1 VTEDDAEPESEYDGF
16 LRAVARAPSRAP
28 TPVESSLA
36 DGAVVAGKFRVVRT
50 LGAGGMGKVYEVEHE
65 LTRHRRALKV
75 LHPGASANVIERFLR
90 ETTAAARIGNAHV
103 AETFDAG
110 RLESGEPYLLME
122 LLDGE
127 TLESR
132 LLRAGPIPPG
142 ELADLIYQACE
153 GIQAVHEAGIV
164 HRDLKPDNLFVT
176 SRDGQPFVK
185 IIDFGISKFDEGR
198 TGAPGIT
205 KDGAAMGTPYYMSP
219 EQVRGA
225 ATDARTDVYALGV
238 ILYECACGRRPF
250 EAPYIEQLAVLIH
263 QGKPIP
269 LEQASS
275 SSRPFCDV
283 VRTAMAVE
291 PFRRFESARA
301 LGDALAPFRAR
312 TIVARAASQVA
323 PSTPPGAGRVLVR
336 PSPRPSRPAV
346 EGSIRSRSTQAAR
359 AADCPPHPSR
369 RPLLLA
375 WITAAGL
382 FLGAGIAFLAARST
396 SQPAS
401 ALVSRGEGSASAPAV
416 HVGSAATALLTPLAS
431 DTWGPSALLDG
442 AAPAASALLGRPAVR
457 ASGPSFAPP
466 SRAEQ
471 TGLAGENPFR

>member
-16 LRAVARAPSRAP
+16 LRAVARAPARAP
-28 TPVESSLA
+28 TPAESNLA

-65 LTRHRRALKV
+65 LTRRRGALKV
-75 LHPGASANVIERFLR
+75 LHPGASASVIERFLR
-90 ETTAAARIGNAHV
+90 EATAAARIGNPHV

-142 ELADLIYQACE
+142 ELADLVHQACE
-153 GIQAVHEAGIV
+153 GIQAAHEAGIV
-164 HRDLKPDNLFVT
+164 HRDIKPDNLFVI
-176 SRDGQPFVK
+176 SRDGRPFVK

-205 KDGAAMGTPYYMSP
+205 KDGAALGTPYYMSP

-225 ATDARTDVYALGV
+225 ATDVRTDVYALGV

-250 EAPYIEQLAVLIH
+250 EAPYVEQLAVLIH
-263 QGKPIP
+263 EGKPIP
-269 LEQASS
+269 LEQASPL
-275 SSRPFCDV
+275 SRPFCDV
-283 VRTAMAVE
+283 VRTAMAVS
-291 PFRRFESARA
+291 PLRRFESARA

-312 TIVARAASQVA
+312 TIVA
-323 PSTPPGAGRVLVR
+323 L
-336 PSPRPSRPAV
+336 
-346 EGSIRSRSTQAAR
+346 STQAAQ
-359 AADCPPHPSR
+359 AADPPSHPSR
-369 RPLLLA
+369 RLLLLA
-375 WITAAGL
+375 WIAVAGL
-382 FLGAGIAFLAARST
+382 LLGAGVAFLAARST
-396 SQPAS
+396 SQRAS
-401 ALVSRGEGSASAPAV
+401 ALVSSGEGTASAPPV
-416 HVGSAATALLTPLAS
+416 HVGSAPTALLAPLAS
-431 DTWGPSALLDG
+431 DALGPPALLDG
-442 AAPAASALLGRPAVR
+442 AAPAASALLGHPAAR
-457 ASGPSFAPP
+457 APGASPAPS

-471 TGLAGENPFR
+471 RGLAGENPFR